1 MEEREIKTVAREAY
15 GNIAVQQGSC
25 CGTSCGCSSTA
36 RPEEVS
42 RALGY
47 SDNEL
52 AGAPEGSN
60 LGLGCGNPVAIA
72 SLEEGQTVL
81 DLGSGAGFDCFLAS
95 RAVGQSGKVIGVDF
109 TPQMVE
115 KAQANANK
123 EDYQNVEFRLGDI
136 EELPVADNS
145 VDVIISNCVINLAQ
159 DKGRVFSEALRVLK
173 PGGRLAVSDTVRLK
187 ELPEGLRTSIEA
199 YVACLQGALMKD
211 EYLEVV
217 KKAGFEKV
225 EISEGAPMDLG
236 SAPDHDRG
244 SCGAGGLD
252 VTQDEMREA
261 ASSIVSAQVSAVKPG
276 PVPNAQ

>member
-1 MEEREIKTVAREAY
+1 MEEREIKTVVREAY

-25 CGTSCGCSSTA
+25 CGTTCGCSSTT
-36 RPEEVS
+36 RSEEVS
-42 RALGY
+42 KALGY

-52 AGAPEGSN
+52 ADAPEGSN
-60 LGLGCGNPVAIA
+60 LGLGCGNPIAIA

-115 KAQANANK
+115 KARANANK
-123 EDYQNVEFRLGDI
+123 GDYSNVEFRLGDI

-145 VDVIISNCVINLAQ
+145 VDVIISNCVINLAR

-187 ELPEGLRTSIEA
+187 ELPEGLSTSIEA

-225 EISEGAPMDLG
+225 EVSEGAPMDLG
-236 SAPDHDRG
+236 SDHDHG

-261 ASSIVSAQVSAVKPG
+261 ASSIVSVQVSAVKPID
-276 PVPNAQ
+276 